1 MFHHSTHET
10 AAPRIWRVGT
20 LTYTAG
26 GIAAL
31 FCWLL
36 WGDFAWSLKERAAAS
51 VATLMIKSFEV
62 SDFVYGLII
71 LTIPNITNI
80 ILVPIVS
87 YRSDRHRGR
96 WGRRIPYLWMTTP
109 FVTAG
114 MIGIGASPFLDGSSW
129 RRSGR
134 SISATVRRR

>member
-62 SDFVYGLII
+62 SDFVYGLTPV
-71 LTIPNITNI
+71 LTN
-80 ILVPIVS
+80 
-87 YRSDRHRGR
+87 
-96 WGRRIPYLWMTTP
+96 
-109 FVTAG
+109 F
-114 MIGIGASPFLDGSSW
+114 
-129 RRSGR
+129 
-134 SISATVRRR
+134 

>member
-1 MFHHSTHET
+1 MQKNDTFLIHGSKTEECIKFLHFSPLQIFGFFVIIKRKIHCDGQRKNDRERIMFHHSTHET

-51 VATLMIKSFEV
+51 LMRLRVNSF
-62 SDFVYGLII
+62 GKI
-71 LTIPNITNI
+71 
-80 ILVPIVS
+80 
-87 YRSDRHRGR
+87 
-96 WGRRIPYLWMTTP
+96 
-109 FVTAG
+109 A
-114 MIGIGASPFLDGSSW
+114 
-129 RRSGR
+129 
-134 SISATVRRR
+134 

>member
-36 WGDFAWSLKERAAAS
+36 
-51 VATLMIKSFEV
+51 
-62 SDFVYGLII
+62 
-71 LTIPNITNI
+71 
-80 ILVPIVS
+80 
-87 YRSDRHRGR
+87 
-96 WGRRIPYLWMTTP
+96 
-109 FVTAG
+109 
-114 MIGIGASPFLDGSSW
+114 
-129 RRSGR
+129 
-134 SISATVRRR
+134 